1 MDSRSLGG
9 IKREKLSADKSQVFQ
24 ILLLLPFFCGQ
35 RLFGSIMKLVVAL
48 TVGLVKGV
56 VGLFKKNETEV

>member
-24 ILLLLPFFCGQ
+24 ILLLLPFLWLKAF
-35 RLFGSIMKLVVAL
+35 RINYEIGSGPHRRSCERCRWLIQ
-48 TVGLVKGV
+48 
-56 VGLFKKNETEV
+56 EERD